1 MGAIWASR
9 QDKTEMPMIRV
20 LGSNRACVRQQAV
33 HGQQAFQF
41 ACGVKFADHVTAA
54 DKLPFDVELWRSGP
68 VCIFFD
74 GFVQFAVIKDIDV
87 TKRHIQLRQDLD
99 DCR

>member
-1 MGAIWASR
+1 
-9 QDKTEMPMIRV
+9 MIRV
-20 LGSNRACVRQQAV
+20 LGSDRAGICQQAV

-41 ACGVKFADHVTAA
+41 ACGVKFANNITAA
-54 DKLPFDVELWRSGP
+54 DKLPFDVELRRSGP
-68 VCIFFD
+68 VSIFFD
-74 GFVQFAVIKDIDV
+74 GFVQFAVIKDVDV